1 MFHILQLVMQLY
13 QLMAFTIKDNDLK
26 ICLDRMMTFY
36 QKMKLND
43 HKISTRSI
51 LKMMVFIY
59 KVEQIDNTYMHNNV
73 N

>member
-43 HKISTRSI
+43 NKISTQGI
-51 LKMMVFIY
+51 LKMLVYIII
-59 KVEQIDNTYMHNNV
+59 QSWTNRQHIHA
-73 N
+73 